1 MMTIKD
7 YAVDVDKTIE
17 EIEALCDKIGI
28 DYKDENTDLDETSII
43 ELDNELQN
51 EENQNEE
58 NQNEEIVN
66 DEIEEERRLEEEVED
81 KAEELANETN
91 IDLDDTTSFTKVKQK
106 QARKNDNI
114 KSKKEFLKERK
125 KIYKHREKLQ
135 SNETTIDDNII
146 IYKENMTVTDLANE
160 LSVTPIEL
168 VKKLMGLGIMA
179 SVNQSL
185 DFDSAEVLVAEYDKV
200 LKKEE
205 TQDIANFENYE
216 IEDKEDDL
224 VPRPPVVTIMGHVDH
239 GKTTLLDAI
248 RNTDVVSGE
257 AGGITQAIGAYS
269 VKYNNKLITF
279 IDTPGHA
286 AFTEMR
292 ARGASITDIVII
304 IVAADDG
311 IMPQTIEAID
321 HAKAAKVPIIVAINK
336 IDKPDANIDR
346 VMTGL
351 VENGLTPEEWGG
363 DVIVNKISA
372 KTGVGINELL
382 ENILLVAEM
391 QEYKANPNRYATGTV
406 IESKKDNKVG
416 TMATLLIQ
424 NGTLRLGDPIVVGNY
439 YGKVRT
445 LKDDRG
451 NNIVEAKPSTPVE
464 ITGLSDIPSAGDKFM
479 AFESEKQAK
488 EIAHERQLKAKKADT
503 NLAGMSLE
511 DLFGRIKEGEKE
523 INVVL
528 KADVNGSLEAVK
540 GVLEKIDVEGVKV
553 NIIRAGVGAVTES
566 DVVLASASKAII
578 IAFNVRSNNA
588 TLDTAKE
595 YGIEIK
601 YYDIIYKVAE
611 DMEKAMKGMLD
622 PEFEEKVIGQ
632 VEVRQIFKFSKVGL
646 IAGCH
651 VISGIIKSNAKA
663 RIIRDNIVIYNGE
676 VNTLQHEKDQVKEV
690 KKDMDCGITLTN
702 CQDYKEKD
710 IIEVYELVEIKK

>member
-7 YAVDVDKTIE
+7 YAQDVELEIE

-28 DYKDENTDLDETSII
+28 EYQDENTDLDETSII
-43 ELDNELQN
+43 LLDNAVAEKDN
-51 EENQNEE
+51 EEEANEDE
-58 NQNEEIVN
+58 
-66 DEIEEERRLEEEVED
+66 EIEEERRLEEEVED
-81 KAEELANETN
+81 KAEELAFNTK
-91 IDLDDTTSFTKVKQK
+91 IDLDDTTSFTKVKPK
-106 QARKNDNI
+106 QVKKNDNN
-114 KSKKEFLKERK
+114 KKDFLKERK

-135 SNETTIDDNII
+135 SNEVSQDENTIL
-146 IYKENMTVTDLANE
+146 YKEGMTVTDLATE
-160 LSVTPIEL
+160 LNVTPIEL

-185 DFDSAEVLVAEYDKV
+185 DYDTSEVISSEYDKT

-205 TQDIANFENYE
+205 TQDISNFEKYE
-216 IEDKEDDL
+216 IEDNEKDL

-248 RNTDVVSGE
+248 RNTDVVAGE

-269 VKYNNKLITF
+269 VKCNDKLITF

-311 IMPQTIEAID
+311 VMPQTKEAID
-321 HAKAAKVPIIVAINK
+321 HAKAAGVPIIVAINK
-336 IDKPDANIDR
+336 IDKPEANIDR
-346 VMTGL
+346 IMTAL

-391 QEYKANPNRYATGTV
+391 QEYKANPNRYATGAV

-416 TMATLLIQ
+416 TTATLLIQ
-424 NGTLRLGDPIVVGNY
+424 NGTLRLGDPIVIGNY

-464 ITGLSDIPSAGDKFM
+464 VTGISEVPSAGDKFM

-488 EIAHERQLKAKKADT
+488 EIAHERQLRAKEADT
-503 NLAGMSLE
+503 NFSGMTLE

-523 INVVL
+523 INVIL

-540 GVLEKIDVEGVKV
+540 NALIKIDVEGVKINV
-553 NIIRAGVGAVTES
+553 IRGGVGAITES
-566 DVVLASASKAII
+566 DVVLASASQAII
-578 IAFNVRSNNA
+578 IGFNVRGNVA
-588 TLDTAKE
+588 TMDTAKQ

-601 YYDIIYKVAE
+601 TYDII
-611 DMEKAMKGMLD
+611 
-622 PEFEEKVIGQ
+622 
-632 VEVRQIFKFSKVGL
+632 
-646 IAGCH
+646 
-651 VISGIIKSNAKA
+651 
-663 RIIRDNIVIYNGE
+663 
-676 VNTLQHEKDQVKEV
+676 
-690 KKDMDCGITLTN
+690 
-702 CQDYKEKD
+702 
-710 IIEVYELVEIKK
+710 

>member
-1 MMTIKD
+1 MMTIED
-7 YAVDVDKTIE
+7 YAQDVGKTVE
-17 EIEALCDKIGI
+17 EIKALCDKIGI
-28 DYKDENTDLDETSII
+28 SYQDENSLLDDIAITL
-43 ELDNELQN
+43 LDNEMQDAEDYVEGN
-51 EENQNEE
+51 
-58 NQNEEIVN
+58 
-66 DEIEEERRLEEEVED
+66 IEDLEERRLEEEVED
-81 KAEELANETN
+81 KAEELAYNTN
-91 IDLDDTTSFTKVKQK
+91 IDLDNQTSFTKVKPK
-106 QARKNDNI
+106 Q
-114 KSKKEFLKERK
+114 SKKIENTKKDFLKERK

-135 SNETTIDDNII
+135 SNESTQDENVIL
-146 IYKENMTVTDLANE
+146 YKDGMTVTEVAE
-160 LSVTPIEL
+160 LLEVAPVEL

-185 DFDSAEVLVAEYDKV
+185 DYDTTAIIVSDYDKT

-205 TQDIANFENYE
+205 TADISNFENFE
-216 IEDKEDDL
+216 IEDKAEDL
-224 VPRPPVVTIMGHVDH
+224 VERPPVVTIMGHVDH

-248 RNTDVVSGE
+248 RNTDVVGGE

-269 VKYNNKLITF
+269 VKCNGKLITF

-311 IMPQTIEAID
+311 VMPQTKEAID
-321 HAKAAKVPIIVAINK
+321 HAKAAGVPIIVAINK
-336 IDKPDANIDR
+336 IDKPEANVERI
-346 VMTGL
+346 MTAL

-372 KTGVGINELL
+372 KTGAGINELL

-391 QEYKANPNRYATGTV
+391 QEYKANPQRYASGAV

-416 TMATLLIQ
+416 STATLLIQ
-424 NGTLRLGDPIVVGNY
+424 NGTLRIGDPIVVGNY

-464 ITGLSDIPSAGDKFM
+464 VTGLSEVPSAGDKFM

-488 EIAHERQLKAKKADT
+488 EIAHERELRSREKDT
-503 NLAGMSLE
+503 NFSGMSLE
-511 DLFGRIKEGEKE
+511 DLFGQIQEGVKE

-528 KADVNGSLEAVK
+528 KADVNGSLEAVRNA
-540 GVLEKIDVEGVKV
+540 LEKISVEGVKV
-553 NIIRAGVGAVTES
+553 NVIRGGVGAITES
-566 DVVLASASKAII
+566 DVVLASASNAII
-578 IAFNVRSNNA
+578 IGFNVRGSNS
-588 TLDTAKE
+588 TMDTAKQ
-595 YGIEIK
+595 YDIEIK
-601 YYDIIYKVAE
+601 TYDIIYKVVE
-611 DMEKAMKGMLD
+611 DMEKAMKGMLE
-622 PEFEEKVIGQ
+622 PEFEEKVIGTA
-632 VEVRQIFKFSKVGL
+632 EIRQIFKFSKVGL

-651 VISGIIKSNAKA
+651 VLSGVIKNNAKA
-663 RIIRDNIVIYNGE
+663 RIIRDDIVIYNGE

-690 KKDMDCGITLTN
+690 KKDMDCGITLDK

-710 IIEVYELVEIKK
+710 IIEVYELVEIKR